1 MPHALCIRNV
11 KKPFCIVHACNQLQH
26 YSNVCPVQ
34 AYSPLGKATRD
45 ILYNPTI
52 NKVASKHGVS
62 NAQVLIRWSLQMG
75 FIPLPKSSNKQRQAE
90 NLDVFGFSL
99 DEESMRTLNGLEQ
112 GYVTAWD
119 PTVQAAV

>member
-1 MPHALCIRNV
+1 M
-11 KKPFCIVHACNQLQH
+11 
-26 YSNVCPVQ
+26 Q

-45 ILYNPTI
+45 ILYHPTI
-52 NKVASKHGVS
+52 GKVASKHGVT

-75 FIPLPKSSNKQRQAE
+75 FIPLPKSSNKERQAE
-90 NLDVFGFSL
+90 NLNVFEFDL
-99 DEESMRTLNGLEQ
+99 DEESMRQLNGLEK